1 MLRNQ
6 FQTRIQKGLLGAG
19 SDSWGVDD
27 SEELISDTPLNRYY
41 TGILFPQM
49 DISTSKGEDDTE
61 KLHEDGEQ
69 EDDAEKIQCEE
80 NKTDIDLEKKGDD
93 KEDDQKVINRF
104 FPNSMGITFCVPND
118 TKTIQVEFSFG
129 LYHRAKRTELK
140 IRTEKI
146 TYQTLI
152 NDNSF
157 PLSHLLNYENG
168 FLSLSSELKGNKG
181 GRDKDRSGD
190 YKIFDEYKNQA
201 SPEIKKC
208 LETVDKLLTSAWKRQ
223 ETIIFENLN
232 IETIKEPKEIFVNEK
247 TKMGF
252 YLTNY
257 HSTKNTNIS
266 YIRLQ
271 LANLSE
277 KHPHNKFS
285 NRNELLN
292 HKSVFQTQIKIKTDK
307 FLPYHQPKA
316 SIFDEED
323 KLLAFLY
330 RDVKSYAIGHNCAAM
345 WNEELTEVCTTYT
358 PYYDMKA
365 IKNEF
370 SADDFSPQDF
380 SILSDSLNL
389 HNLSIWGK
397 SKNEVIAQLSS
408 FLLLYAY
415 WIEGQKNHPVDTD
428 QDAQKQKLTERLDS
442 NLQRLQSNIE
452 LLQDDKV
459 FKAFQY
465 ANTAMLLQLAVSQDK
480 TLHKDLIKLNRQ
492 QSHFKS
498 IPDYKYR
505 PFQLAFLIL
514 SIGDS
519 VNPNSETR
527 KNLIDL
533 IWFPTGGGKTEAYLA
548 LTAFVLC
555 YRRLINP
562 DNYKGVSVIMRYTLR
577 LLTAQQF
584 ERASRLITALEILRQ
599 QFPDDL
605 QEGPITIGLW
615 IGMASTPNTI
625 EEARRAIHEIENEC
639 NRHDGNPRRKNVFQL
654 EQCTWCGEDVIQWDN
669 NKNEWLTG
677 FEMQRNNFAI
687 RCVNSECHF
696 ERNNLPIQVVDECLY
711 NNPPSLLF
719 ATVDKFAMLSW
730 KEHGHKFFNSS
741 DKDKNGLPPDLII
754 QDELHLLSGPLGS
767 LVGLF
772 ESVIELLCTKNGISP
787 KIIASTATT
796 RNTEKQIKELYG
808 QHREVNIFPPSGLSY
823 KDSFFAKEDRTSIRR
838 YLGIMPTGKTTIS
851 AQLSLLTHLFVARLE
866 NYLQTVEKEKE
877 MNPYWTIVS
886 YYNTLRDVGRMN
898 NKIGDEVVQMT
909 KQLQNRLQLDGGFN
923 YSQLTNRTKELT
935 SRVNSADIKPTLS
948 ALENKFSMNDKGYV
962 DNQTVD
968 LVLATNMLSVGIDIS
983 RLNLMQINGMPRNV
997 AEYIQASSRVA
1008 RKDEGLVLIALD
1020 ANRAREKSYF
1030 EHFIPFHQN
1039 IYRSVEP
1046 LSATAFTENTI
1057 DLLLTSLLVTY
1068 IRHKFGYSKE
1078 RDVVK
1083 FCKEDMNG
1091 LIDFIEKRFYQYS
1104 EIVAYCKL
1112 RLNDRADDWLK
1123 RINGV
1128 NGCKKYTE
1136 LLKNPSE
1143 KINLDEDSKIW
1154 VVLQSL
1160 RDIDSNTFIQIRV
1173 P

>member
-41 TGILFPQM
+41 TGVLFPEM
-49 DISTSKGEDDTE
+49 DISTSKGEEDTE
-61 KLHEDGEQ
+61 IPDENEEQ
-69 EDDAEKIQCEE
+69 EDDIDENQHEE
-80 NKTDIDLEKKGDD
+80 SQTDIELEKNDED
-93 KEDDQKVINRF
+93 KEDDDQKVINRF

-118 TKTIQVEFSFG
+118 TKSIQVEFSFG
-129 LYHRAKRTELK
+129 LYYQAKRIELK
-140 IRTEKI
+140 IKI
-146 TYQTLI
+146 EEATYQTLI
-152 NDNSF
+152 HDNTF
-157 PLSHLLNYENG
+157 PLMYLLNYENG
-168 FLSLSSELKGNKG
+168 FLSLISEPKGNKG
-181 GRDKDRSGD
+181 GRGKERSGD
-190 YKIFDEYKNQA
+190 YKILDEYRKQA

-208 LETVDKLLTSAWKRQ
+208 LDAIDRLLTSAWKRQ
-223 ETIIFENLN
+223 EIEIIENLTL
-232 IETIKEPKEIFVNEK
+232 ETIKEPKIIFDNEK
-247 TKMGF
+247 TKLGF

-257 HSTKNTNIS
+257 YSDKNKTVR

-271 LANLSE
+271 LVNLSQ

-292 HKSVFQTQIKIKTDK
+292 QKSIFQTQVKVKAEK
-307 FLPYHQPKA
+307 FLPYHQPKS

-345 WNEELTEVCTTYT
+345 WNEELTEVSTTYT

-370 SADDFSPQDF
+370 SADDFSPQEF
-380 SILSDSLNL
+380 SILNDSLTL
-389 HNLSIWGK
+389 HHLSIWGK
-397 SKNEVIAQLSS
+397 SKNEVIAQLSL
-408 FLLLYAY
+408 FLQLYEN
-415 WIEGQKNHPVDTD
+415 WIKGQKNHSEASN
-428 QDAQKQKLTERLDS
+428 QYAQKLITQLDG
-442 NLQRLQSNIE
+442 NLQRLQINVE
-452 LLQDDKV
+452 LLQDDRV

-480 TLHKDLIKLNRQ
+480 GLHKDLHILNNQ
-492 QSHFKS
+492 QSPFKN

-519 VNPNSETR
+519 VNPDSDTR
-527 KNLIDL
+527 KNTIDL

-548 LTAFVLC
+548 VTAFVLC
-555 YRRLINP
+555 YRRLVNP
-562 DNYKGVSVIMRYTLR
+562 KNYQGVSVIMRYTLR

-599 QFPDDL
+599 QFSADL
-605 QEGPITIGLW
+605 QKEPITIGLW
-615 IGMASTPNTI
+615 IGMASTPNI
-625 EEARRAIHEIENEC
+625 LQEAKDKLSEMGKEC
-639 NRHDGNPRRKNVFQL
+639 DKKDGNPRRKNVFQI
-654 EQCTWCGEDVIQWDN
+654 EQCTWCGEDLIKLDN
-669 NKNEWLTG
+669 DKWRYGFEITKNELV
-677 FEMQRNNFAI
+677 I
-687 RCVNSECHF
+687 RCVNSECF
-696 ERNNLPIQVVDECLY
+696 FKINNLPIQVVDEVLY
-711 NNPPSLLF
+711 KKPPSLLF

-730 KEHGHKFFNSS
+730 KEHGHKFFNSLS
-741 DKDKNGLPPDLII
+741 DGLPPDLII

-772 ESVIELLCTKNGISP
+772 ESVIELLSTKNGISP

-808 QHREVNIFPPSGLSY
+808 QHRKVNIFPPSGLSY
-823 KDSFFAKEDRTSIRR
+823 KDSFFAKEDTTSNRR

-851 AQLSLLTHLFVARLE
+851 MQLSLLTHLLVARLE
-866 NYLQTVEKEKE
+866 NHLQAEDKEKEKD

-909 KQLQNRLQLDGGFN
+909 KQLQNRLQLEGRFN
-923 YSQLTNRTKELT
+923 YSQLAYRTKELT
-935 SRVNSADIKPTLS
+935 SRINSNDIKPTLS
-948 ALENKFSMNDKGYV
+948 ALENKFSMTDNGYV

-1008 RKDEGLVLIALD
+1008 RKDKGLVLITLD

-1057 DLLLTSLLVTY
+1057 DMLLTSLLVSY
-1068 IRHKFGYSKE
+1068 IRHKVGHSKDS
-1078 RDVVK
+1078 DVVN
-1083 FCKEDMNG
+1083 FRKEDMKG
-1091 LIDFIEKRFYQYS
+1091 LYEFIETRFCQYP
-1104 EIVAYCKL
+1104 EIIAYCKDG
-1112 RLNDRADDWLK
+1112 LNDRADDWLK
-1123 RINGV
+1123 RIHEEK
-1128 NGCKKYTE
+1128 GCKKYTE
-1136 LLKNPSE
+1136 LLKKPAE
-1143 KINLDEDSKIW
+1143 RINLKEDNSKIW

-1160 RDIDSNTFIQIRV
+1160 RDIDSNTFIQIQEHYSW
-1173 P
+1173 